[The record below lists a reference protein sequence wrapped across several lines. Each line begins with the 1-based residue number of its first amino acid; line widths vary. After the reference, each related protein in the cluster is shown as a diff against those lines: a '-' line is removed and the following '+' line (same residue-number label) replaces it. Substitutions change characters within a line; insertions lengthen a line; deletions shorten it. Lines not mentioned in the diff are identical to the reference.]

1 MRDEHYDIFTDPVK
15 SIGEAK
21 GVLSKLFRTILVERE
36 ITPGVWS
43 SLMARY
49 LNDPYNRIPPN
60 PKDRS
65 SARGNLN
72 KELHRPTMTWKVFRK
87 AILFLAPVKATFI
100 IRFEWPTNIPKH
112 YEVSEHSIVLL
123 SSAVGDEGPEA
134 EEEKKQ
140 G

>member
-1 MRDEHYDIFTDPVK
+1 MRDEQYDIFTDPVK

-36 ITPGVWS
+36 ITPGMWS
-43 SLMARY
+43 AQMARY
-49 LNDPYNRIPPN
+49 LNDPYNKIPPN

-100 IRFEWPTNIPKH
+100 IRFEWPTKIPKH
-112 YEVSEHSIVLL
+112 YELSEHSIVLL
-123 SSAVGDEGPEA
+123 SSAVDADTSEP
-134 EEEKKQ
+134 EEENKQ
-140 G
+140 T